1 MSEPRIV
8 RGSWPQGVV
17 EMNDG
22 HIFVKVIS
30 FPVSDGS
37 GYAGESMW
45 VILTEGDELN
55 GVGTLNNQ
63 PVHSSIEINSYIRFA
78 GGTETTK
85 PRFVE
90 VVAPPTL
97 GEDHE

>member
-1 MSEPRIV
+1 MK
-8 RGSWPQGVV
+8 
-17 EMNDG
+17 DG
-22 HIFVKVIS
+22 TIFVKVIS
-30 FPVSDGS
+30 FPVTDGS
-37 GYAGESMW
+37 GYAGEGMW

-55 GVGTLNNQ
+55 GVGTLDNQ
-63 PVHSSIEINSYIRFA
+63 PNHSSIELNSYIRFA

-85 PRFVE
+85 PHFVE